1 MRLTLC
7 AVAVVMAMPTYAQ
20 EPPLLSLSQAREHAY
35 QQDVELLALTR
46 LQTANVSR
54 IQQQGRLSNP
64 ELAVEM
70 DNLGSSPD
78 PQTLAISIS
87 QSLPLHGQLT
97 GRRAVAEQQQRLNQQ
112 AIRQRQA
119 EVAAEVRL
127 CFAQWQFAL
136 EQAQLRQADA
146 DIAVSQAQVVTEK
159 WRAGRAIV
167 SDSER
172 MRALATEATFVMQRQ
187 RQQVTTQQRECQLL
201 LGVPVA
207 QPSAQPLPV
216 LSDKPISLNQHYSE
230 LLRDSADASYRL
242 ANQERFPELRLSV
255 GMRRYQSTGDNALV
269 LGAALPLPLF
279 DRNQVARLESQGQQ
293 QAAMRRAEL
302 SMTRGS
308 SRLEQLTKEL
318 AMAQEQLVVLDKQ
331 VLPTTLQSLVI
342 AEASYKA
349 GKTGLSDWLDAKR
362 LWREASERRL
372 SAALSLQETASNI
385 EREFGVQN

>member
-35 QQDVELLALTR
+35 QQDAELLALTR

-119 EVAAEVRL
+119 EVAAEVRW

-201 LGVPVA
+201 LGMPVA

-216 LSDKPISLNQHYSE
+216 LSDNPISLNQ
-230 LLRDSADASYRL
+230 
-242 ANQERFPELRLSV
+242 
-255 GMRRYQSTGDNALV
+255 
-269 LGAALPLPLF
+269 
-279 DRNQVARLESQGQQ
+279 
-293 QAAMRRAEL
+293 RA
-302 SMTRGS
+302 T
-308 SRLEQLTKEL
+308 
-318 AMAQEQLVVLDKQ
+318 
-331 VLPTTLQSLVI
+331 
-342 AEASYKA
+342 
-349 GKTGLSDWLDAKR
+349 
-362 LWREASERRL
+362 
-372 SAALSLQETASNI
+372 
-385 EREFGVQN
+385 